1 MLCVKHSEPPSPEEA
16 QALLERLARGDR
28 SARAELIERNIPL
41 VKFAAAK
48 FRNSGIEYEEL
59 VSVGCIGLIDAID
72 RYDPSRGALST
83 YVVRCVQSW
92 ILREMR
98 RRRAKMRTGTVVSL
112 DAPVPSL
119 RDRGRRDKL
128 FGETLSSEEPEPS
141 ELVEAEDALRAVR
154 AAVAALPDDLQRYLM
169 VRFGGDRKRSQGE
182 AGKALGWSQTW
193 ASRRERVA
201 LERCKD
207 ALIGGGFS

>member
-1 MLCVKHSEPPSPEEA
+1 MLRGKYSEPPSPEEA
-16 QALLERLARGDR
+16 QALLERLAHGDG

-83 YVVRCVQSW
+83 FVVRCVRSW
-92 ILREMR
+92 ILRELRKR
-98 RRRAKMRTGTVVSL
+98 RSRKRTARVVSL
-112 DAPVPSL
+112 DARVAKARGPLNHDRRV
-119 RDRGRRDKL
+119 RDLIMVQEPGPL
-128 FGETLSSEEPEPS
+128 EVIEAAEEQQ
-141 ELVEAEDALRAVR
+141 AVR
-154 AAVAALPDDLQRYLM
+154 SAVESLPADLQRYLEI
-169 VRFGGDRKRSQGE
+169 RFCGDVKLSQRAAGE
-182 AGKALGWSQTW
+182 PFGWTQIT
-193 ASRRERVA
+193 AHRRERVA